1 MKIRHTLIASVAV
14 AALALSGCSGG
25 GDKGDGASGEG
36 AGDGAAL
43 TIAKPDGPI
52 ATESNNPWIGD
63 SSAQRLGYINAIYEP
78 VGIVNLAEPAD
89 PVTPWLASEI
99 EWNDDYTKLTLT
111 ARDGV
116 QWNDGEDFS
125 AGDIAY
131 TYQLLKDTPALDNAA
146 LGLKDVSQD
155 GDTVTLTF
163 EGSMFVKQ
171 DKVLHKP
178 IVPEHVWK
186 DMDDPTTDEN
196 LEPVGTGPYTLD
208 QFTTEAVT
216 LTARDDYW
224 GGDLAVPTLYYVS
237 YNDNTALTTA
247 LATGD
252 ADWAQAFISNVD
264 SAFLDKD
271 PDHNVNWPAAGLGA
285 DVMFMN
291 TTKAP
296 FNDKAFRQAVNKL
309 VDREKHAE
317 IAREGGVPALMSIT
331 GLPSPAGDDFMNDEF
346 RDVEAT
352 VDVDGAKEILEDAG
366 YTWDESGNLQYPDG
380 SGAVSFDLSVPQ
392 GWNDYVTGISLIS
405 DSVKEAGIDAKVSTP
420 DEDSWTQSVG
430 EGDFDAIIH
439 WTDSGATPFDYYSN
453 IGNGTYLKDL
463 GENADFNY
471 GRYDN
476 QEYTDALK
484 TYQTASSDEERD
496 KALVEVEKIFVDEVP
511 GISIGTRPFIG
522 SYNTRNYEGW
532 PSEDNPYAPADQTQP
547 SAVQIL
553 TELEPAK

>member
-25 GDKGDGASGEG
+25 DDSAEGGGDGAQS
-36 AGDGAAL
+36 GAAL

-52 ATESNNPWIGD
+52 STESNNPWIGD
-63 SSAQRLGYINAIYEP
+63 SSAQRLGYVNVIFEP
-78 VGIVNLAEPAD
+78 VGIINLAEPAD

-99 EWNDDYTKLTLT
+99 EWNDDYTELTLT

-116 QWNDGEDFS
+116 KWNDDEDFS
-125 AGDIAY
+125 ADDITY
-131 TYQLLKDTPALDNAA
+131 TYQLLKDMPELDNAA
-146 LGLKDVSQD
+146 LGLTDISQD
-155 GDTVTLTF
+155 GNQVTIGF
-163 EGSMFVKQ
+163 EKSMFTKQ

-178 IVPEHVWK
+178 IVPKHIWENI
-186 DMDDPTTDEN
+186 DDPTTDPN
-196 LEPVGTGPYTLD
+196 LEPVGTGPYVEE
-208 QFTTEAVT
+208 QFTSEAVT

-264 SAFLDKD
+264 TAFIDKD
-271 PDHNVNWPAAGLGA
+271 PDYNVNWPAAGLGA

-296 FNDKAFRQAVNKL
+296 FNDKAFRQAINKV

-331 GLPSPAGDDFMNDEF
+331 GLPSPAGDPFINEEF
-346 RDVEAT
+346 QGVEAD
-352 VDVDGAKEILEDAG
+352 VDIDGAKEILEDAG
-366 YTWDESGNLQYPDG
+366 YTWDDAGTLQYPDG
-380 SGAVSFDLSVPQ
+380 SGAVTFDLAVPQ

-405 DSVKEAGIDAKVSTP
+405 DQVKEIGVNASVSTP
-420 DEDSWTQSVG
+420 DADSWTQSVN
-430 EGDFDAIIH
+430 EGDFDAVLH

-453 IGNGTYLKDL
+453 IGNGTYLKDI
-463 GENADFNY
+463 GETADFNY

-476 QEYTDALK
+476 EEYSDALA
-484 TYQTASSDEERD
+484 TYQTASDDASREE
-496 KALVEVEKIFVDEVP
+496 ALSTVEKIFVDEVP
-511 GISIGTRPFIG
+511 GISVGTRPFIG
-522 SYNTRNYEGW
+522 SYNTRNYVGW
-532 PSEDNPYAPADQTQP
+532 PSEDDPYAPADQTQP

-553 TELEPAK
+553 TKLEAAE

>member
-25 GDKGDGASGEG
+25 DDSAEGGGDGAQS
-36 AGDGAAL
+36 GAAL

-52 ATESNNPWIGD
+52 STESNNPWIGD
-63 SSAQRLGYINAIYEP
+63 SSAQRLGYVNVIFEP
-78 VGIVNLAEPAD
+78 VGIINLAEPAD

-99 EWNDDYTKLTLT
+99 EWNDDYTELTLT

-116 QWNDGEDFS
+116 KWNDDEDFS
-125 AGDIAY
+125 ADDITY
-131 TYQLLKDTPALDNAA
+131 TYQLLKDMPELDNAA
-146 LGLKDVSQD
+146 LGLTDISQD
-155 GDTVTLTF
+155 GNQVTIGF
-163 EGSMFVKQ
+163 EKSMFTKQ

-178 IVPEHVWK
+178 IVPKHIWENI
-186 DMDDPTTDEN
+186 DDPTTDPN
-196 LEPVGTGPYTLD
+196 LEPVGTGPYVEE
-208 QFTTEAVT
+208 QFTSEAVT

-264 SAFLDKD
+264 TAFIDKD
-271 PDHNVNWPAAGLGA
+271 PDYNVNWPAAGLGA

-296 FNDKAFRQAVNKL
+296 FNDKAFRQAINKV

-331 GLPSPAGDDFMNDEF
+331 GLPSPAGDPFINEEF
-346 RDVEAT
+346 QGVEAD
-352 VDVDGAKEILEDAG
+352 VDIDGAKEILEDAG
-366 YTWDESGNLQYPDG
+366 YTWDDAGTLQYPDG
-380 SGAVSFDLSVPQ
+380 SGAVTFDLAVPQ

-405 DSVKEAGIDAKVSTP
+405 DQVKEIGVNASVSTP
-420 DEDSWTQSVG
+420 DADSWTQSVN
-430 EGDFDAIIH
+430 EGDFDAVLH

-453 IGNGTYLKDL
+453 IGNGTYLKDI
-463 GENADFNY
+463 GETADFNY

-476 QEYTDALK
+476 EEYSDALA
-484 TYQTASSDEERD
+484 TYQTASDDASREE
-496 KALVEVEKIFVDEVP
+496 ALSTVEKIFVDEVP
-511 GISIGTRPFIG
+511 GISVGTRPFIG
-522 SYNTRNYEGW
+522 SYNTRNYVGW
-532 PSEDNPYAPADQTQP
+532 PSQDDPYAPADQTQP

-553 TELEPAK
+553 TKLEAAE